1 MMRTIAISIL
11 ICSLSLSGCLLG
23 PDFKRPVVETEEKY
37 RFETVTGDSPVNLKW
52 WELFDD
58 PVLASLVIM
67 ALQENKDVLIAA
79 SRIEEARAFLGFTRA
94 DQYPRLDIE
103 GDASRGN
110 IAGIARAPSTDNNFY
125 IAPALSWEIDFWGK
139 FRRATESARAEL
151 LASEYGLR
159 TVQISLISEVIS
171 TYFLLLDYHQR
182 LEISRRTLD
191 SRVKSLKIIQ
201 LRFDYG
207 IVPELDVNQAQILKE
222 VAAAAIPFYQRSIGK
237 TENTLS
243 ILLGRLPDTIQKGT
257 PLEKQS
263 MPPGI
268 PTGLPSSL
276 LNRRPDI
283 MQTEYLLQ
291 AQNAKIGIAQ
301 ALRLPA
307 IRLTG
312 RYGGASDE
320 LDSLTSGGAAW
331 SAGGSLV
338 GPLFDFK
345 QSAQRVEIERERTR
359 QALLAYE
366 NTVLLAFREV
376 EDALIEIE
384 TYREEIAATERR
396 TKAARNATALSN
408 ERYDKGVTS
417 FLEVLDNERILFD
430 VELELSQI
438 QQNYLNAYVRL
449 YKALGGGWIST
460 EEMETA
466 KAQSASP

>member
-1 MMRTIAISIL
+1 MIRAFAISIL
-11 ICSLSLSGCLLG
+11 ICSLVLPGCLLG
-23 PDFKRPVVETEEKY
+23 PDFKRPVVETKEEY
-37 RFETVTGDSPVNLKW
+37 RFETVTGDSPVNLQW

-58 PVLASLVIM
+58 PVLASLVIT
-67 ALQENKDVLIAA
+67 ALQENKNVLIAA

-103 GDASRGN
+103 GDAARGN
-110 IAGIARAPSTDNNFY
+110 LAGNSRAPYTDNNFY
-125 IAPALSWEIDFWGK
+125 IAPALSWELDFWGK

-151 LASEYGLR
+151 LASEYALR
-159 TVQISLISEVIS
+159 TVQISLIAEVIG

-182 LEISRRTLD
+182 LEISRRTLN

-237 TENTLS
+237 TENALS
-243 ILLGRLPDTIQKGT
+243 ILLGRLPDTIRKGA
-257 PLEKQS
+257 PLDKQS
-263 MPPGI
+263 IPPDI

-276 LNRRPDI
+276 LTRRPDI
-283 MQTEYLLQ
+283 MQSEYLLQ

-320 LDSLTSGGAAW
+320 LDALTSGGAAW
-331 SAGGSLV
+331 SAGGSLM
-338 GPLFDFK
+338 GPLFDFN
-345 QSAQRVEIERERTR
+345 QSAQRVEVERERTR
-359 QALLAYE
+359 QAVLAYE

-376 EDALIEIE
+376 EDALVEIQ
-384 TYREEIAATERR
+384 TYREEMAAIERR
-396 TKAARNATALSN
+396 TKAARNATDLSR

-430 VELELSQI
+430 VELEFSQI
-438 QQNYLNAYVRL
+438 QQDYLNAYVKL
-449 YKALGGGWIST
+449 YKALGGGWIS
-460 EEMETA
+460 
-466 KAQSASP
+466 KK

>member
-1 MMRTIAISIL
+1 MIREFAIILL
-11 ICSLSLSGCLLG
+11 ICSLVLPGCLLG
-23 PDFKRPVVETEEKY
+23 PDFKRPVVATKEEY
-37 RFETVTGDSPVNLKW
+37 RFKTVTGDSPVNLQW

-58 PVLASLVIM
+58 PVLASLVTT

-103 GDASRGN
+103 GDAARGN
-110 IAGIARAPSTDNNFY
+110 LAGTARAPFTDNNFY
-125 IAPALSWEIDFWGK
+125 IAPVLSWEIDFWGK

-159 TVQISLISEVIS
+159 TVQISLISEVIG

-182 LEISRRTLD
+182 LEVSRRTLD

-207 IVPELDVNQAQILKE
+207 IVPELDVNQAQILME
-222 VAAAAIPFYQRSIGK
+222 VAAAAIPFYERSISK
-237 TENTLS
+237 TENVLS
-243 ILLGRLPDTIQKGT
+243 ILLGRLPDTIQKGA
-257 PLEKQS
+257 PLDKQS
-263 MPPGI
+263 IPPDI
-268 PTGLPSSL
+268 PTGLPASL
-276 LNRRPDI
+276 LTRRPDI
-283 MQTEYLLQ
+283 MQSAYLLQ
-291 AQNAKIGIAQ
+291 AQSARIGIAQ

-320 LDSLTSGGAAW
+320 LDALTSGGAAW

-345 QSAQRVEIERERTR
+345 QSAQRVEVERERTK
-359 QALLAYE
+359 QAVFAYE

-376 EDALIEIE
+376 EDALIEIQ
-384 TYREEIAATERR
+384 TYREEMAAIERR
-396 TKAARNATALSN
+396 TKAARNATNLSR

-438 QQNYLNAYVRL
+438 QQDYLNAYVKL
-449 YKALGGGWIST
+449 YKALGGGWISK

-466 KAQSASP
+466 KAQSTSP

>member
-1 MMRTIAISIL
+1 MKKLTASTIL
-11 ICSLSLSGCLLG
+11 IICVLLSGCLLG
-23 PDFKRPVVETEEKY
+23 PDFKRPVVETEAEY
-37 RFETVTGDSPVNLKW
+37 RFETLKGDSPVNLQW
-52 WELFDD
+52 WELFND
-58 PVLASLVIM
+58 PVLASLVIT
-67 ALQENKDVLIAA
+67 ALQENKNVLIAA

-94 DQYPRLDIE
+94 DQFPRLDIE
-103 GDASRGN
+103 GDAARGN
-110 IAGIARAPSTDNNFY
+110 LAGISRAPSTDNNFY

-151 LASEYGLR
+151 LASEYALR

-182 LEISRRTLD
+182 LEISRRTLN

-222 VAAAAIPFYQRSIGK
+222 VAAAAIPFYERAIGK
-237 TENTLS
+237 TENVLS
-243 ILLGRLPDTIQKGT
+243 ILLGRLPDAIQKGA
-257 PLEKQS
+257 PLDKQS
-263 MPPGI
+263 IPPDI

-276 LNRRPDI
+276 LTRRPDI
-283 MQTEYLLQ
+283 MQSEYLLQ
-291 AQNAKIGIAQ
+291 AQNARIGIAQ

-338 GPLFDFK
+338 GPLFDFN
-345 QSAQRVEIERERTR
+345 QSAQRVAVERERTK
-359 QALLAYE
+359 QAVLSYE

-376 EDALIEIE
+376 EDALLEIE
-384 TYREEIAATERR
+384 TYKEEIAATERR
-396 TKAARNATALSN
+396 TKAAQNATALSN

-417 FLEVLDNERILFD
+417 FLEVLDNERILFS

-438 QQNYLNAYVRL
+438 QQDYLNAYVKL
-449 YKALGGGWIST
+449 YKALGGGWISK

>member
-1 MMRTIAISIL
+1 MMRAFAISIL
-11 ICSLSLSGCLLG
+11 ICFLILPGCLLG
-23 PDFKRPVVETEEKY
+23 PDFDRPVVETGEEY
-37 RFETVTGDSPVNLKW
+37 RFDTVEDDSPVNLKW

-58 PVLASLVIM
+58 PVLASLVTN
-67 ALQENKDVLIAA
+67 ALQGNKDVLIAA

-94 DQYPRLDIE
+94 DLFPRLDIE

-110 IAGIARAPSTDNNFY
+110 LAGITRAPSTNDNFY
-125 IAPALSWEIDFWGK
+125 IAPVLSWEVDFWGK

-151 LASEYGLR
+151 LASEYALR

-191 SRVKSLKIIQ
+191 SRIKSLEIIQ

-207 IVPELDVNQAQILKE
+207 IIPELDVNQAQILKE
-222 VAAAAIPFYQRSIGK
+222 VAAAAIPLYERLIGK
-237 TENTLS
+237 TENALS

-257 PLEKQS
+257 PLQQQTI
-263 MPPGI
+263 PPDI

-276 LNRRPDI
+276 LTRRPDI
-283 MQTEYLLQ
+283 MQSEYLLQ
-291 AQNAKIGIAQ
+291 AQNAKIGVAQ

-307 IRLTG
+307 IQLTG

-331 SAGGSLV
+331 SAGGTLV
-338 GPLFDFK
+338 GPLFDFN

-376 EDALIEIE
+376 EDALLEIE

-396 TKAARNATALSN
+396 TKAARNATSLSRK
-408 ERYDKGVTS
+408 RYDKGATS

-438 QQNYLNAYVRL
+438 QQDYLNSYVKL
-449 YKALGGGWIST
+449 YKALGGGWIS
-460 EEMETA
+460 EEELETV

>member
-1 MMRTIAISIL
+1 MIRTIAISIL
-11 ICSLSLSGCLLG
+11 ICVFILPGCLLG
-23 PDFKRPVVETEEKY
+23 PDFKTPVVETEEEY

-58 PVLASLVIM
+58 PVLASLVTT

-110 IAGIARAPSTDNNFY
+110 LAGIARAPSTDNNFY
-125 IAPALSWEIDFWGK
+125 IAPVLSWEIDFWGK

-207 IVPELDVNQAQILKE
+207 IVHELDVNQAQILKE
-222 VAAAAIPFYQRSIGK
+222 VAAAAIPFYQRSLSK
-237 TENTLS
+237 TENALS
-243 ILLGRLPDTIQKGT
+243 ILLGRLPDTIQKGA
-257 PLEKQS
+257 PLYKQGI
-263 MPPGI
+263 PPDI

-283 MQTEYLLQ
+283 IQSEYLLQ

-301 ALRLPA
+301 A
-307 IRLTG
+307 
-312 RYGGASDE
+312 
-320 LDSLTSGGAAW
+320 
-331 SAGGSLV
+331 
-338 GPLFDFK
+338 
-345 QSAQRVEIERERTR
+345 
-359 QALLAYE
+359 
-366 NTVLLAFREV
+366 
-376 EDALIEIE
+376 
-384 TYREEIAATERR
+384 
-396 TKAARNATALSN
+396 
-408 ERYDKGVTS
+408 
-417 FLEVLDNERILFD
+417 
-430 VELELSQI
+430 
-438 QQNYLNAYVRL
+438 
-449 YKALGGGWIST
+449 
-460 EEMETA
+460 
-466 KAQSASP
+466 

>member
-1 MMRTIAISIL
+1 ML
-11 ICSLSLSGCLLG
+11 PGCLLG
-23 PDFKRPVVETEEKY
+23 PDFKRPVVETKEEY
-37 RFETVTGDSPVNLKW
+37 RFETFTGDSPVNLQW

-58 PVLASLVIM
+58 PVLASLVTT
-67 ALQENKDVLIAA
+67 ALQENKDVLTAA
-79 SRIEEARAFLGFTRA
+79 SRIEEARTFLGFTRA
-94 DQYPRLDIE
+94 DQFPRLDIE
-103 GDASRGN
+103 GDAARGN
-110 IAGIARAPSTDNNFY
+110 LAGTARAPFTDNNFY
-125 IAPALSWEIDFWGK
+125 IAPVLSWEIDFWGK

-151 LASEYGLR
+151 LASEYALR
-159 TVQISLISEVIS
+159 TVQISLISEVIG

-182 LEISRRTLD
+182 LELSRRTLD

-222 VAAAAIPFYQRSIGK
+222 VAAAAIPFYERSISK
-237 TENTLS
+237 TENALS
-243 ILLGRLPDTIQKGT
+243 ILLGRLPDTIQKGAS
-257 PLEKQS
+257 LDKQS
-263 MPPGI
+263 IPPDI

-276 LNRRPDI
+276 LTRRPDI
-283 MQTEYLLQ
+283 MQSEYLLQ
-291 AQNAKIGIAQ
+291 AQSARIGIAQ

-331 SAGGSLV
+331 SAGGSLM
-338 GPLFDFK
+338 GPLFDFN
-345 QSAQRVEIERERTR
+345 QSAQRVEIERERTK
-359 QALLAYE
+359 QAVLAYE

-376 EDALIEIE
+376 EDALVEIE
-384 TYREEIAATERR
+384 TYREEMAAIERR
-396 TKAARNATALSN
+396 TKAARNATDLSR

-430 VELELSQI
+430 VELELSKI
-438 QQNYLNAYVRL
+438 QQDYLNAYVKL
-449 YKALGGGWIST
+449 YKALGGGWISQ

-466 KAQSASP
+466 KAQSTSP